1 MLTFPVTESTASAVR
16 LASFLQ
22 ESYNLSPNTTCKL
35 LRTGMNHLYLVQDED
50 KCFVFRLYSFQWRAK
65 KEITEEV
72 RLLAYLKQNSLPVSY
87 PILGKGGEVIQ
98 EINMPEGVRYGVLF
112 SFAEGKKNPRL
123 PMEVC
128 YNVGSMMARMHELTR
143 DFPFERVA
151 YNAKTLLQDS
161 FKKTSQFFGTSSG
174 EMRFIAKLGEYLL
187 EQYAAINASEVS
199 CGVVHLDIWFDNLH
213 VTESNT
219 VTLFDF
225 DFAGV
230 GYQSHDI
237 AYFLMQLFNSHP
249 NEEEYLPKAEQF
261 LKGYESIRRI
271 TKEERRLLPYVSL
284 GVMLFYLGI
293 QCERFDTWSNIF
305 LNEDHLKRFV
315 SSLKRWMVHN
325 SLATAS

>member
-1 MLTFPVTESTASAVR
+1 MLTFPVTESTASAAH

-22 ESYNLSPNTTCKL
+22 ESYNLSPNTTCNL
-35 LRTGMNHLYLVQDED
+35 LRTGMNHLYRVEDGDER
-50 KCFVFRLYSFQWRAK
+50 FVFRLYSFQWRTK

-128 YNVGSMMARMHELTR
+128 YNVGSTMARMHELTR

-161 FKKTSQFFGTSSG
+161 FKKTSRFFGITSE
-174 EMRFIAKLGEYLL
+174 EMCFIARLGDHLL

-199 CGVVHLDIWFDNLH
+199 FGVVHLDIWFDNLH
-213 VTESNT
+213 ITESNSI
-219 VTLFDF
+219 TLFDF

-230 GYQSHDI
+230 GYQSNDI
-237 AYFLMQLFNSHP
+237 AYFLMQLFNTHP

-261 LKGYESIRRI
+261 LKGYESIRKI
-271 TKEERRLLPYVSL
+271 TKEEKRLLPYLSL
-284 GVMLFYLGI
+284 GAMLFYLSI

-315 SSLKRWMVHN
+315 ASLKRWMAYNKVN
-325 SLATAS
+325 PE